1 MCVMMHTSK
10 ESLLDVQ
17 YKLVDAE
24 KFVTVTLQDATKM
37 MYCFASQHKYDL
49 NHIQIQNSD
58 LE

>member
-1 MCVMMHTSK
+1 MCVTMHTSK

-17 YKLVDAE
+17 YKLVGHE
-24 KFVTVTLQDATKM
+24 KFVMVTLQNATKM

-49 NHIQIQNSD
+49 NLVQIQNTD